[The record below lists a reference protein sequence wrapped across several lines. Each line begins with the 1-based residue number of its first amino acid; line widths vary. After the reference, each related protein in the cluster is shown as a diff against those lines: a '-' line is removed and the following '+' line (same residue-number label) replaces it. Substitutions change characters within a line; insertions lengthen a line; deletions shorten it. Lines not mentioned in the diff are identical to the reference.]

1 MKRVIVALMSLAA
14 IGPARAQ
21 PATVSGTAALSCRTT
36 PDFVVVARNLP
47 DEFGMELHARR
58 RAGPD
63 EAMPCAFA
71 PKDGEFR
78 LGGPEKP
85 YVVEGMNG
93 RFLAVTEL
101 IGVAGTLH
109 VYDLST
115 GKAVVSEPLT
125 EANQTKTAGNRVSF
139 TARSG
144 PGTAKTCPGLAAFKK
159 QGGSGEIGVPSSV
172 DLATGALTRNAKTVC
187 TYAQ

>member
-1 MKRVIVALMSLAA
+1 MKPIVVALMSLAA
-14 IGPARAQ
+14 IGTAHAQ
-21 PATVSGTAALSCRTT
+21 PATVTGTAALSCRTT
-36 PDFVVVARNLP
+36 PDFMVVARNLP
-47 DEFGMELHARR
+47 DEIGVELYGRR
-58 RAGPD
+58 RASSG
-63 EAMPCAFA
+63 ETMPCAFA
-71 PKDGEFR
+71 PKEGDLR
-78 LGGPEKP
+78 LGAPEKP

-101 IGVAGTLH
+101 VGMAGTLH

-139 TARSG
+139 TIRSEA
-144 PGTAKTCPGLAAFKK
+144 GTAKTCRGLAGFKK

-172 DLATGALTRNAKTVC
+172 DLATGTLTRGTKAVC